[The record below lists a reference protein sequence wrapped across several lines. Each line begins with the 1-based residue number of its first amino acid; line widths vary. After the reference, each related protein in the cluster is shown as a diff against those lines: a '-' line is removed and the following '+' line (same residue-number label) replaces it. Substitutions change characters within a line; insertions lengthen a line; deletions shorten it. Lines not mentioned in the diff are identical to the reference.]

1 MSRVHVFKKCPVCE
15 MDVREGVFTLEYLGI
30 DYLFCSEQCQSKFE
44 HRPNLFVGNPKYGKS
59 EKQKGREVIKAHKLK
74 LYFPLDESKEKAVS
88 NEIRGLMGIQGVE
101 VNGDEICVVYD
112 LLQVSLKDI
121 EGAIIR
127 SFGYLNESITQKLRR
142 GIIHYSE
149 ECELDNLAHLS
160 KGSGCH

>member
-1 MSRVHVFKKCPVCE
+1 MSLVNVIKKCPVCE
-15 MDVREGVFTLEYLGI
+15 MEVGKEALLFNYLGI
-30 DYLFCSEQCQSKFE
+30 DYWFCSEQCLKRFE
-44 HRPNLFVGNPKYGKS
+44 SHPHLFVGDPVHGKS

-101 VNGDEICVVYD
+101 VNSDEICVVYD

-121 EGAIIR
+121 EDAIIR

-149 ECELDNLAHLS
+149 ECELDHLAHLS